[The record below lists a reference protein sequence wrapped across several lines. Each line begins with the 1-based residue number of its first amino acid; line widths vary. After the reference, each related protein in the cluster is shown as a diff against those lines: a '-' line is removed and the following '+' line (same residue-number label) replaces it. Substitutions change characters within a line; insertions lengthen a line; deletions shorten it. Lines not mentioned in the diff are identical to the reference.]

1 MAGSPDGTIEPDCH
15 RQETLDL
22 AGKRERERERE
33 RKKEEEEDLFAFND
47 TIESFERET
56 ERELY

>member
-1 MAGSPDGTIEPDCH
+1 LPPPGDTRPGWKE
-15 RQETLDL
+15 
-22 AGKRERERERE
+22 RERERERE
-33 RKKEEEEDLFAFND
+33 REKEEEEDLFAFND